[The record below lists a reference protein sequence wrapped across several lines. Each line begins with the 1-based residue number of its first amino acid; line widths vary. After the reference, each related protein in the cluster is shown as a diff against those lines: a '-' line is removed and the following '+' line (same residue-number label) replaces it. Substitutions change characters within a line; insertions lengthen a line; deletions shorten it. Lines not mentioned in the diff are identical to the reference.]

1 MGKISKNRTIGI
13 IVISLLAIS
22 TFPVILSEEI
32 QNLGEDALYAR
43 YMTYHQRKETAVIAM
58 DAIIKLYDEKGIST
72 TELVSL
78 KIKLNDLDSKA
89 KIAAVNTKR
98 DEFYSIIKESREVI
112 KYFREITQEKEVE
125 GQKDVVKAALEE
137 NKNYL
142 LELRAE
148 TSTTKKGI
156 YLKAVDNRLEK
167 LEQIS
172 LRLEEKG
179 ADVSEIN
186 AKIDEI
192 SSSRAKIS
200 DESDRDALKEFH
212 QSAKEDVQQLRE
224 MIKKAIEEIKEQ
236 NNREVYD

>member
-1 MGKISKNRTIGI
+1 
-13 IVISLLAIS
+13 
-22 TFPVILSEEI
+22 
-32 QNLGEDALYAR
+32 
-43 YMTYHQRKETAVIAM
+43 MTYHQRKETAVIAM

-156 YLKAVDNRLEK
+156 HLKAVDNRLEK

>member
-236 NNREVYD
+236 NN